1 MEVGIRGV
9 GGGGY
14 QRCRWRWASE
24 VSVEVGIR
32 GVGGGGHHAEV

>member
-9 GGGGY
+9 HVCGGGLLRCTIGGGGH

-24 VSVEVGIR
+24 V
-32 GVGGGGHHAEV
+32 

>member
-9 GGGGY
+9 GGGGH

-24 VSVEVGIR
+24 VYMYVEVGF
-32 GVGGGGHHAEV
+32 